1 MDGRTGMES
10 CLHDTLEDD
19 DFVVIGAGRH
29 GAQGLYIRGHVLQV
43 MGSPHRSGQVGPTLF
58 EGSLGSKEFVE
69 KADRNAQH
77 GGQSQ
82 TPADHLAPP
91 WVHVHIVVG
100 QGLIVHQVEQKDT
113 YADTWSY
120 KRPAPLHPGEGPVA
134 DHTSHIIHEA
144 VSTVDPGNYYAFPE
158 CLPQQSH
165 PTGRIVVKQLEDV
178 HPSLCHHGE
187 VNNEAE

>member
-1 MDGRTGMES
+1 MLFKYIHNPLFQCARPGWA
-10 CLHDTLEDD
+10 
-19 DFVVIGAGRH
+19 GA
-29 GAQGLYIRGHVLQV
+29 Y
-43 MGSPHRSGQVGPTLF
+43 LF

-113 YADTWSY
+113 LREERGD
-120 KRPAPLHPGEGPVA
+120 
-134 DHTSHIIHEA
+134 
-144 VSTVDPGNYYAFPE
+144 
-158 CLPQQSH
+158 
-165 PTGRIVVKQLEDV
+165 
-178 HPSLCHHGE
+178 
-187 VNNEAE
+187 